1 MRPDLKSKQAF
12 RPRTVFALT
21 CTLTYTMAKTPDQ
34 AILRPESHDSPIK
47 ASTGVT
53 TLQKSQKR

>member
-1 MRPDLKSKQAF
+1 MRPDLESKQAF
-12 RPRTVFALT
+12 RPHAVFALT
-21 CTLTYTMAKTPDQ
+21 CTLTYTMVKTPDQ
-34 AILRPESHDSPIK
+34 AILRPESHDSPIE